1 MPRQKKRKN
10 GGGDKKRKDRP
21 KSESKKTTY
30 PPNPQSPAEPPNK
43 HQGASLRGTTSWID
57 ELCRI
62 DPDKLSPKIREM
74 LSLASEPMQKNY
86 VETPYRNGGRSC
98 PSQANQNS
106 ASPSQ
111 RAGTSKAWLLD
122 RKHSSAGRKYP
133 RFQTLNDEFVGA
145 SLAGDIRRLVHLR
158 CQVAINAT
166 NQKWGWTALMAAAGN
181 GHLNCVRYLVKC
193 KACINLQERTGWTA
207 LMLAARGGNLKVV
220 EYLIREGADI
230 KPRSSNEQ
238 TVYGIG
244 NRAQVGLSIQRGLK
258 ARIARDKHLREQ
270 KLARPKPIL
279 DWEEDDVCR
288 WLKEVGCSEADE
300 VFRENMMD
308 GEALMDVSEQDLDE
322 LGIRDEK
329 LRDRL
334 SEAITRLRTG
344 PD

>member
-1 MPRQKKRKN
+1 MPDLSLNKDIVDVEVGHRAKPLSGTEPEKLRRILGKKKSAVAARSPREHRPLRTTPETQHVSGASHSPQELEIITADIHLVNLSMPRQKKRKN

-145 SLAGDIRRLVHLR
+145 SLAGTL
-158 CQVAINAT
+158 
-166 NQKWGWTALMAAAGN
+166 
-181 GHLNCVRYLVKC
+181 
-193 KACINLQERTGWTA
+193 
-207 LMLAARGGNLKVV
+207 
-220 EYLIREGADI
+220 
-230 KPRSSNEQ
+230 
-238 TVYGIG
+238 
-244 NRAQVGLSIQRGLK
+244 
-258 ARIARDKHLREQ
+258 
-270 KLARPKPIL
+270 
-279 DWEEDDVCR
+279 
-288 WLKEVGCSEADE
+288 
-300 VFRENMMD
+300 
-308 GEALMDVSEQDLDE
+308 
-322 LGIRDEK
+322 
-329 LRDRL
+329 
-334 SEAITRLRTG
+334 
-344 PD
+344 